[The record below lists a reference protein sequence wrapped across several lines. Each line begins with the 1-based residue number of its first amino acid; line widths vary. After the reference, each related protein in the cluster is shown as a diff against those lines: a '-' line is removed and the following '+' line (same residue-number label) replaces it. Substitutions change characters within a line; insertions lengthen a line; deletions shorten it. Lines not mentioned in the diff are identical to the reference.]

1 MIADPGLDPAAVEIG
16 GFFAQPLEEVW
27 RALTVPDLLER
38 WLMRPNRMIAA
49 AGTDFVFV
57 MPSHLEN
64 PIECEVLAFEPRE
77 QLTYSWAC
85 PRSECADRGTVYW
98 TMRAQG
104 RGTRLLLTHTGFDI
118 GDRRQ
123 KMVRNAMERG
133 WRNRFPRLRE
143 VLDR

>member
-1 MIADPGLDPAAVEIG
+1 MIADPALDPAAVEIG
-16 GFFAQPLEEVW
+16 GFFPQPLEVVW
-27 RALTVPDLLER
+27 RALTTPDLLEQ

-49 AGTDFVFV
+49 AGTRFVFV
-57 MPSHLEN
+57 LPSHPQE

-77 QLTYSWAC
+77 QLTYSWES
-85 PRSECADRGTVYW
+85 PRSECPARGTVDW

-104 RGTRLLLTHTGFDI
+104 HGTRLLLTHTGFDI

-133 WRNRFPRLRE
+133 WRNRFPRLHE